1 MSNLGLFV
9 VGSLV
14 TLLVAASMALL
25 IWGAVLDGRY
35 NDARRADERARRV
48 RATESASS
56 TRRNHNTS
64 TSGSRKGNKVLIRR

>member
-9 VGSLV
+9 VGTFV

-35 NDARRADERARRV
+35 NDASHADEREAS
-48 RATESASS
+48 ESQGIHVVDAA
-56 TRRNHNTS
+56 
-64 TSGSRKGNKVLIRR
+64 